1 MECFV
6 SQIKIV
12 ALVNVVITCSYA
24 LTQDVGT
31 NVRAIKIALRGNS
44 VVLKTIN
51 SMCAMT
57 VAMVNIVWLTW
68 TVPQRN
74 AVKTV
79 GFVFLKYLFPT
90 KIHFEKNS
98 NVTSFLKSNQI
109 KSNQIK
115 SNQIKSNQI
124 KSNQTKSNV
133 N

>member
-1 MECFV
+1 MECLV

-31 NVRAIKIALRGNS
+31 NVRAIKIALGGNS
-44 VVLKTIN
+44 VVLKTMN

-68 TVPQRN
+68 TVRN

-98 NVTSFLKSNQI
+98 NVTSFLKSNQMLFN
-109 KSNQIK
+109 KLMN
-115 SNQIKSNQI
+115 
-124 KSNQTKSNV
+124 
-133 N
+133 

>member
-1 MECFV
+1 MECLV

-31 NVRAIKIALRGNS
+31 NVRAIKIVLRGNS
-44 VVLKTIN
+44 VVLRTMN

-68 TVPQRN
+68 TVPQRH

-98 NVTSFLKSNQI
+98 NVTSFLKSSQI

-115 SNQIKSNQI
+115 SNQMLINKLMN
-124 KSNQTKSNV
+124 
-133 N
+133 